1 VDIFATSAYHQ
12 IARYY
17 TLNLHD
23 RNAAGADSFKISWT
37 DEVRPYINPPW
48 SLVGLVLTK
57 IANEGVTAMVGIS
70 DWINAPWYPLW
81 NQLLV
86 RSTVLIGPIYLN
98 TDDILRPLPTSAF
111 VRGCCRSSLTPRA
124 LVLVQHSSSL
134 QKTRTAR
141 DCRRCAFISGMY
153 LTFNTFNCERE
164 LNSKPFLQTT
174 PRAYKGKPYE
184 TRRPPLL
191 LLLLSSLENRD
202 FNARIL
208 ILASDSVWS

>member
-1 VDIFATSAYHQ
+1 MDIFATSAYHQ

-86 RSTVLIGPIYLN
+86 RTTVLTAPTYPNAYDIIGPK
-98 TDDILRPLPTSAF
+98 PLWKSRIGI
-111 VRGCCRSSLTPRA
+111 V
-124 LVLVQHSSSL
+124 
-134 QKTRTAR
+134 
-141 DCRRCAFISGMY
+141 
-153 LTFNTFNCERE
+153 NC
-164 LNSKPFLQTT
+164 NIKP
-174 PRAYKGKPYE
+174 
-184 TRRPPLL
+184 
-191 LLLLSSLENRD
+191 
-202 FNARIL
+202 
-208 ILASDSVWS
+208 